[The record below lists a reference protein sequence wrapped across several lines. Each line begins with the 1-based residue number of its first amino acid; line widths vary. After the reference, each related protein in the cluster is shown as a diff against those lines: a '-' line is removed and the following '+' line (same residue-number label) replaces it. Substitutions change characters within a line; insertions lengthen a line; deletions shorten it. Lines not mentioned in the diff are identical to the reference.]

1 MMHNN
6 NTKAVMFAKS
16 LWFAIS
22 LSGMADVVARYT
34 CFIFSLFD
42 KQLIPNPTFF
52 SQVGFEQYSYASSIG
67 ALLV

>member
-42 KQLIPNPTFF
+42 KQLIPNP
-52 SQVGFEQYSYASSIG
+52 AI
-67 ALLV
+67 LLAGGI

>member
-16 LWFAIS
+16 LWFAIT
-22 LSGMADVVARYT
+22 LSGMVDVVARYT

-42 KQLIPNPTFF
+42 KQLIPNPTILL
-52 SQVGFEQYSYASSIG
+52 ASGI
-67 ALLV
+67 